1 MHCFNCNSNNNLF
14 LFQTKDHVTSEIF
27 NIHRCL
33 DCNLDYPEPRPKNIN
48 KYYPKDYRD
57 YNFITKSVFEY
68 IYYLQAKKIDRLFG
82 KKKEKNLLEIGCGSG
97 ILLRKFKSL
106 GWKIQGTERTEY
118 LGSLNNNNLNIS
130 DKNLSNYDDDSFDL
144 IILNNSFEHLT
155 NPSSLILLFKKK
167 IKINGYLVINIPS
180 SNSYQYIFGK
190 GNWFHLDAPRHLQI
204 FDDKYFYNFCSKIN
218 FSILRNKSIGFF
230 WELFGW
236 FQTLNNKYFNNQN
249 NFFRSLSNLKKYKY
263 YFFLGF
269 FQFVILGIP
278 SLLLTFLTLV
288 INKGSIK
295 QFIMKK
301 N

>member
-130 DKNLSNYDDDSFDL
+130 DKNLSNYDDDSFD
-144 IILNNSFEHLT
+144 SGGPEPPF
-155 NPSSLILLFKKK
+155 
-167 IKINGYLVINIPS
+167 
-180 SNSYQYIFGK
+180 
-190 GNWFHLDAPRHLQI
+190 
-204 FDDKYFYNFCSKIN
+204 
-218 FSILRNKSIGFF
+218 
-230 WELFGW
+230 
-236 FQTLNNKYFNNQN
+236 
-249 NFFRSLSNLKKYKY
+249 
-263 YFFLGF
+263 
-269 FQFVILGIP
+269 
-278 SLLLTFLTLV
+278 
-288 INKGSIK
+288 
-295 QFIMKK
+295 
-301 N
+301 